1 MNKQELVARIAEV
14 SGVDKKTT
22 EHVLNVER
30 DVIIDVL
37 QGGEDIFNRGFG
49 SFQIKARAA
58 RVARNPKTD
67 EKIYVPEKK
76 VVKFKPDF
84 KLD

>member
-1 MNKQELVARIAEV
+1 MNKQELVSRVAEI
-14 SGVDKKTT
+14 SGVDKKEV

-30 DVIIDVL
+30 DVIIDTL

-58 RVARNPKTD
+58 RLARNPKTD
-67 EKIYVPEKK
+67 EKIYVPEKQ
-76 VVKFKPDF
+76 VVKFKPAF
-84 KLD
+84 KLN

>member
-1 MNKQELVARIAEV
+1 MNKQELVSRVAEI
-14 SGVDKKTT
+14 SGVDKKEV

-30 DVIIDVL
+30 DVIIDTL

-76 VVKFKPDF
+76 VVKFKPAF
-84 KLD
+84 KLN

>member
-37 QGGEDIFNRGFG
+37 QGGDEIFNRGFG
-49 SFQIKARAA
+49 TFQIKTRAA
-58 RVARNPKTD
+58 RLARNLKTN
-67 EKIYVPEKK
+67 ETISVPEKK
-76 VVKFKPDF
+76 VVKFKPAF

>member
-14 SGVDKKTT
+14 SGVDKKEV

-30 DVIIDVL
+30 DVIIDTL

-67 EKIYVPEKK
+67 EKIYVPEK
-76 VVKFKPDF
+76 
-84 KLD
+84 

>member
-14 SGVDKKTT
+14 SGVDKKEV

-30 DVIIDVL
+30 DVIIDTL

-76 VVKFKPDF
+76 VVKFKAAF

>member
-37 QGGEDIFNRGFG
+37 QGGEDQGTCGTCGPQSENGREDLRPREEG
-49 SFQIKARAA
+49 SEIQARLQA
-58 RVARNPKTD
+58 
-67 EKIYVPEKK
+67 
-76 VVKFKPDF
+76 
-84 KLD
+84 